1 MVYPALQNAYN
12 GASDGASILL
22 GEGVLV
28 GAFTANRAIT
38 ASIGGGYN
46 DAFNSN
52 PGYTVLNGK
61 VTLKAGKVIF
71 NRIRVR

>member
-1 MVYPALQNAYN
+1 
-12 GASDGASILL
+12 
-22 GEGVLV
+22 V